1 MSKAQHF
8 YDGVVDAVFNENA
21 TLVDLLKVVSLL
33 AILIFA
39 LFSLFRPVLTSLA
52 NGPLKKTMW
61 KVVDIEF
68 NRPDKIEWQEVFGVT
83 TKQEY
88 YDRFVIGFWPDLMLI
103 AIQHIL
109 GGLFAV
115 PAVLGVGSFSTSVR
129 SSLACLGIMTEM
141 GWEIQDLCTMYFYRI
156 FLGKEGEKKY
166 PNVYVVLLSLHHS
179 LTCVMGLPVILRY
192 RDLPEVHRLVFDL
205 QFAGGLMLLFGEIT
219 RPLDVTKKNE
229 LRIFVFISTLMLLL
243 TAWTRVFDWFYL
255 LYKILARFIA
265 DENWTFLVVGSCI
278 FMAFSMFNIFACV
291 IPTYQRFVKF
301 IKKLNEYESLPRDAS
316 ASRRRTTVYELQ
328 LAAAEFTALET
339 RFDETLLNL
348 FVDRQVKRRHTLNSA
363 ALSRSAAMAAASSRV
378 SSRKLRPHRQSMV
391 AWRSMPSRVKQKV
404 EDIKI
409 D

>member
-1 MSKAQHF
+1 MSTAQHF
-8 YDGVVDAVFNENA
+8 YDVFVNAVFDENA

-33 AILIFA
+33 AVIIYA

-52 NGPLKKTMW
+52 NGPLKIIMW
-61 KVVDIEF
+61 KVVDMEF

-88 YDRFVIGFWPDLMLI
+88 YDRFMIGFWPDLMLI
-103 AIQHIL
+103 MIQHIL
-109 GGLFAV
+109 GGCLAV
-115 PAVLGVGSFSTSVR
+115 PAVFGVGSFTTSVR

-166 PNVYVVLLSLHHS
+166 PNAYVVLLSLHHS

-205 QFAGGLMLLFGEIT
+205 QFAGGLMVLFGEIT

-229 LRIFVFISTLMLLL
+229 LRIFVLVSTLMLLL

-265 DENWTFLVVGSCI
+265 DENWTFLVVGSCV
-278 FMAFSMFNIFACV
+278 FMVFSIFNIFACV

-301 IKKLNEYESLPRDAS
+301 IKKLNEYESLPKDAS

-363 ALSRSAAMAAASSRV
+363 ALSRSAAASSGV
-378 SSRKLRPHRQSMV
+378 SSRKIRPHRQSMV
-391 AWRSMPSRVKQKV
+391 AWRNMPSRVKQKV
-404 EDIKI
+404 EDNKI